1 MTVNS
6 RWSLLAGGALLLAA
20 TSALAAPPLDL
31 GKPEEALTAYRKM
44 QCSTV
49 DKAPVVYRWTGNAY
63 SRVPGEPDRLLFK
76 LEGMNIRTCAT
87 IVDKDRGTGFRQVS
101 REIMLYLDPKT
112 GAVLRKW
119 DNPWSGETVDV
130 VHVAND
136 PVNMR
141 APVFPKGKDGK
152 PFDLGGRVEGGVLF
166 MPAEVPLF
174 YENALAGKYQ
184 DYVGGKYHAMEIFDF
199 TANAAHVLDRK
210 STQSDAAVAWVR
222 IADWL
227 PWMKMRGRAGEMVF
241 NCTGL
246 MLQKFAD
253 LPAVM
258 RDEIAANYPAYTAP
272 PPVDDTRPN
281 ETSWT
286 YFGKKLPVDK

>member
-1 MTVNS
+1 MHSAVG
-6 RWSLLAGGALLLAA
+6 RLIV
-20 TSALAAPPLDL
+20 ALALSGLSTTAFAAPALDL
-31 GKPEEALTAYRKM
+31 TKPTDALVAYRKM

-49 DKAPVVYRWTGNAY
+49 DNKAVVYRWTGSAY

-76 LEGMNIRTCAT
+76 LEGMNIRSCAT
-87 IVDKDRGTGFRQVS
+87 VVDPERGTGFRQVS

-141 APVFPKGKDGK
+141 APVFPKDKDGK
-152 PFDLGGRVEGGVLF
+152 PFEFGGRVEGGVLF
-166 MPAEVPLF
+166 QAVEVPLF
-174 YENALAGKYQ
+174 YENALGGKYQ

-246 MLQKFAD
+246 MLQTFAD
-253 LPAVM
+253 LPQVM
-258 RDEIAANYPAYTAP
+258 RDEIAANYPAYTSP
-272 PPVDDTRPN
+272 PPAGDARPN

-286 YFGKKLPVDK
+286 YFGKKLPADK